1 MGAVAIKILT
11 GWTMMA
17 VVFSLGAAAII
28 RVGERLHKEEVLTAL
43 FAAVSDLQS
52 NR

>member
-1 MGAVAIKILT
+1 MGIVAIKILT
-11 GWTMMA
+11 GWTMLA

-28 RVGERLHKEEVLTAL
+28 RVGERLHKDEVLTAL
-43 FAAVSDLQS
+43 FVALSELQT